1 MLSPLAGRRKRAA
14 GSARLTLGEDMALVR
29 LSKVVMVAGLAAYA
43 LLVAFGN
50 VTDYGSNFA
59 FIQHVMS
66 MDTTF
71 PGNRL
76 MYRAIASPALQHLA
90 YGAIIAGEGL
100 TGIVLALGAGRLW
113 AARRDAVRFAA
124 AKGVVALGAA
134 LAFLVWFVGFLLIA
148 GEWFAMWQSA
158 TWNGQESAFRFVACF
173 LLVTVFVM
181 LPEDRAGTGD

>member
-1 MLSPLAGRRKRAA
+1 
-14 GSARLTLGEDMALVR
+14 MALIK
-29 LSKVVMVAGLAAYA
+29 LSKVVMVAGLAAFA

-50 VTDYGSNFA
+50 ITDYGSNFA

-76 MYRAIASPALQHLA
+76 MYRAITSPMIHNIA
-90 YGAIIAGEGL
+90 YCAIIAGEAL
-100 TGIVLALGAGRLW
+100 TGVVLAVAAWRLW
-113 AARRDAVRFAA
+113 RGRGDPARFVA
-124 AKGVVALGAA
+124 AKGLVALGAA
-134 LAFLVWFVGFLLIA
+134 LAFLIWFVGFLVIA

-158 TWNGQESAFRFVACF
+158 NWNGQEGAFRFIACF

-181 LPEDRAGTGD
+181 MPEQEGKS